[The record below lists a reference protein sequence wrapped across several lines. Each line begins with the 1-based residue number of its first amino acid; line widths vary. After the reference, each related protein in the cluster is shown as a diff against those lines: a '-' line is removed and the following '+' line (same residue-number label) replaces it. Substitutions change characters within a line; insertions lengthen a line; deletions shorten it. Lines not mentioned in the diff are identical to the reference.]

1 MSTPREQTDGS
12 PVLEITNWAKELQR
26 TILKFQVTKVNNVTT
41 ALNSVPDDGDDGD
54 DVHDVAPV
62 AEEGEGRLGP
72 LGAEDGQDGLG
83 YGAEGVPYHALKIGF
98 LVNGTIDHT
107 SFYQ

>member
-1 MSTPREQTDGS
+1 MH
-12 PVLEITNWAKELQR
+12 K
-26 TILKFQVTKVNNVTT
+26 VTT

-83 YGAEGVPYHALKIGF
+83 YGAEGVPDHALKMGI
-98 LVNGTIDHT
+98 LLINPKASICVTLLI
-107 SFYQ
+107 